1 MDDNAP
7 ALPQGFLGGKGIGS
21 DVVSDFNKLRS
32 LVSKVVQA
40 PTDGIIQVG
49 SRDAMEEDG
58 TAGEQAQHE
67 ELEGEM
73 IKKARN
79 IDEEMGEQ

>member
-1 MDDNAP
+1 MGANAP
-7 ALPQGFLGGKGIGS
+7 ALPQGFVAEKGIGS
-21 DVVSDFNKLRS
+21 DAVSDFTKLRS
-32 LVSKVVQA
+32 LVSKVVQD

-58 TAGEQAQHE
+58 TAGEQAQNE

-73 IKKARN
+73 IKKARK
-79 IDEEMGEQ
+79 